1 MTRHRRSAPP
11 RTAQKPVRIHG
22 SVADFGRTVP
32 AQYWTTDTRFG
43 FDFAAGMPK
52 LVGGDKSL
60 VDAIEQ
66 ARDSARGIVGPMVE
80 RAVQRWA
87 ESGSGVSVSRYLR
100 GEPKCMARRIR
111 QPDTISPVR
120 IVVNAGADWSF
131 SLADLGERAGM
142 VVAIVEA
149 LATQRPVELWGC
161 VATDCGILWDAWP
174 VPDVTD
180 LAAVGAAIGPAALR
194 GPGIG
199 SLRRAGSHGP
209 HLRDRAAAFRDGLP
223 SCPDI
228 FVPSWVT
235 RAGSGSPDWIL
246 RRFRDFLGEAIDG
259 E

>member
-11 RTAQKPVRIHG
+11 PAQEPVRIHG

-32 AQYWTTDTRFG
+32 AQYWPTDTRFG

-60 VDAIEQ
+60 VDAIER

-80 RAVQRWA
+80 RAMRRWH
-87 ESGSGVSVSRYLR
+87 ESGSAVSVSRYLR
-100 GEPKCMARRIR
+100 GDPKCMARRIR
-111 QPDTISPVR
+111 QLDTISPVR
-120 IVVNAGADWSF
+120 IVVSASAHWSF
-131 SLADLGERAGM
+131 SLTDLGERAGM
-142 VVAIVEA
+142 VVAIIEA
-149 LATQRPVELWGC
+149 LSAQRPVELWGC
-161 VATDCGILWDAWP
+161 VVTECRVLWEAWP

-199 SLRRAGSHGP
+199 SLRRAGSDGP
-209 HLRDRAAAFRDGLP
+209 HLQAEAVFLGGLP
-223 SCPDI
+223 FRPDI
-228 FVPSWVT
+228 FVPGWVT
-235 RAGSGSPDWIL
+235 RDGAGSPDWIL
-246 RRFRDFLGEAIDG
+246 RRFLDFPGEAIDG